1 MMRFLPAILLSLVAG
16 SLAVAQTVEFNRD
29 VRPILSDHCFQ
40 CHGPD
45 RAKRKGGFRLDLEE
59 EARKAIVSGKPTESE
74 LHRRITAAE
83 DSERMPPLRFARPL
97 SRGQVDTLKRWIEQG
112 AKWQKH
118 WAFLPPRRAPVPA
131 IDNRQSANNNPIDFF
146 ISAKRQAAGLAA
158 SSEAEKSTLIRRV
171 TLDLTGLPPT
181 LAEVDA
187 FLADR
192 SPDAYEKVVDRL
204 LASPRYGEHMV
215 LDWLDAARYADSNG
229 YQQDR
234 TRTNWPWRDGVIR
247 AMNANMPFEQFTIE
261 QLAGDLLPNATP
273 EQKIATGFNRNHP
286 LNGEGGRVAEESRI
300 DYVIDRVNTTATTW
314 LGLTV
319 ACAQCH
325 DHKYDPI
332 AQKEFYQ
339 LFAYFNN
346 VPESGAV
353 DRGGNAAPV
362 LSLGTAEQ
370 NQLLA
375 SKQKEITELERDV
388 KIVGPH
394 RRSPVKR
401 LTEAK
406 KELAA
411 LNNSIVQVMV
421 MEEKNPPRESH
432 ILIRG
437 VWDKPGD
444 KVSPGVPAT
453 LIAKPQAVKNR
464 LELARWLVDPT
475 NPLTARVT
483 VNRHW
488 QMFFG
493 VGLVKTSE
501 DFGTQGELPSH
512 PELLDWLAVEFMQS
526 GWDVKRLHRL
536 IVTSATY
543 RQSSKV
549 TPQLRERDPDN
560 RLLARG
566 PRHRLSSLALRD
578 QALAVSGLLVE
589 RQGGAPVKPYQ
600 PGGIWEEFSFNQ
612 IRYTQDKGTDLYRRS
627 VYTFWRRSVAP
638 TTLFDTASRQ
648 TCTVRQTRTN
658 TPLQALTL
666 WNDVTYVEAAR
677 LLAERAMNEGGKT
690 APERLRWMF
699 RLVTARQPRAEE
711 EQVLRNAHE
720 RLRKRYEA
728 SRDEAVKLL
737 SAGEKAR
744 DVKLDVAELAAYSG
758 IASLVLNLDEVL
770 SKE

>member
-1 MMRFLPAILLSLVAG
+1 MTRFL
-16 SLAVAQTVEFNRD
+16 LAVFLLVPGVSAQTIEYNRD

-59 EARKAIVSGKPTESE
+59 EARKALVPGKPGASE
-74 LHRRITAAE
+74 LYKRITAT
-83 DSERMPPLRFARPL
+83 DDKERMPPSKFARPL
-97 SRGQVDTLKRWIEQG
+97 SLSQIDTLWRWIDQG

-118 WAFLPPRRAPVPA
+118 WAFLPPRLPPVPSL
-131 IDNRQSANNNPIDFF
+131 DNQQSPIDAF
-146 ISAKRQAAGLAA
+146 ISVKRQAAGLTA
-158 SSEAEKSTLIRRV
+158 SPEAEKTTLIRRV

-187 FLADR
+187 FLKD
-192 SPDAYEKVVDRL
+192 SGPDAYEKVVERL
-204 LASPRYGEHMV
+204 LASPRYGERMV

-234 TRTNWPWRDGVIR
+234 TRTLWPWRDGVVR
-247 AMNANMPFEQFTIE
+247 AMNANMPFNQFTME

-273 EQKIATGFNRNHP
+273 EQKIASGFNRNHP

-325 DHKYDPI
+325 DHKFDPI

-370 NQLLA
+370 NRSLA
-375 SKQKEITELERDV
+375 ALQKEIAGLERDV

-394 RRSPVKR
+394 RRDPLKR
-401 LTEAK
+401 LAEAK

-421 MEEKNPPRESH
+421 MEEKNPPRASH

-437 VWDKPGD
+437 VWDKPGE
-444 KVSPGVPAT
+444 KVSPGVPAVMQP
-453 LIAKPQAVKNR
+453 LAKDAPPNR
-464 LELARWLVDPT
+464 LALARWLVDPA

-488 QMFFG
+488 QTFFG
-493 VGLVKTSE
+493 VGLVKTTE
-501 DFGTQGELPSH
+501 DFGLQGEASSH
-512 PELLDWLAVEFMQS
+512 PELLDWLAVELLQS

-543 RQSSKV
+543 RQSSKM

-612 IRYTQDKGTDLYRRS
+612 IKYVQDKGADLYRRS
-627 VYTFWRRSVAP
+627 VYTFWRRSIAP

-648 TCTVRQTRTN
+648 ICTVRQTRTN

-677 LLAERAMNEGGKT
+677 LLAERAMREGGT
-690 APERLRWMF
+690 SAEERLRWMF
-699 RLVTARQPRAEE
+699 RLVTARAPRAEE
-711 EQVLRNAHE
+711 EQVLVQTHA
-720 RLRKRYEA
+720 RLRKHYQTSREEA
-728 SRDEAVKLL
+728 MKLL
-737 SAGEKAR
+737 SAGEKPR
-744 DVKLDVAELAAYSG
+744 DAKLDAAELAAYSG
-758 IASLVLNLDEVL
+758 VASLILNLDEVL
-770 SKE
+770 CKE

>member
-1 MMRFLPAILLSLVAG
+1 MMRFLPAVLLSLVAG
-16 SLAVAQTVEFNRD
+16 SLAGAQTVEFNRD

-59 EARKAIVSGKPTESE
+59 EARKAIVPGKPAASE
-74 LHRRITAAE
+74 LHQRVSATE
-83 DSERMPPLRFARPL
+83 DSERMPPARFARPL
-97 SRGQVDTLKRWIEQG
+97 STGQIDTLRRWIEQG

-118 WAFLPPRRAPVPA
+118 WAFLPPRRSPIPA
-131 IDNRQSANNNPIDFF
+131 IDNRQSTINNPIDSFV
-146 ISAKRQAAGLAA
+146 SAKRQAAGLTG
-158 SSEAEKSTLIRRV
+158 SPEAEKTTLIRRV

-187 FLADR
+187 FLAD
-192 SPDAYEKVVDRL
+192 SLPDAYEKVVDRL

-234 TRTNWPWRDGVIR
+234 TRTSWPWRDGVIR
-247 AMNANMPFEQFTIE
+247 AMNANMPFDQFTIE
-261 QLAGDLLPNATP
+261 QLAGDLVPNATP

-362 LSLGTAEQ
+362 LSLATVEQ
-370 NQLLA
+370 NRRLA
-375 SKQKEITELERDV
+375 SKQKEIAQLERDV

-394 RRSPVKR
+394 RRSPVER
-401 LTEAK
+401 LAEAK

-421 MEEKNPPRESH
+421 MEDRDPPRESH
-432 ILIRG
+432 LLIRG

-444 KVSPGVPAT
+444 KVSPGVPAALT
-453 LIAKPQAVKNR
+453 AKPQATKNR
-464 LELARWLVDPT
+464 LELARWLVDPA

-488 QMFFG
+488 QTFFG

-512 PELLDWLAVEFMQS
+512 PELLDWLAVQFMQS
-526 GWDVKRLHRL
+526 GWDMKRLHRL

-549 TPQLRERDPDN
+549 TPPLRERDPDN

-589 RQGGAPVKPYQ
+589 REGGAPVKPYQ

-612 IRYTQDKGTDLYRRS
+612 IKYVQDHGADLYRRS

-638 TTLFDTASRQ
+638 TALFDTASRQ

-677 LLAERAMNEGGKT
+677 LLAERALNEGGKT
-690 APERLRWMF
+690 AEERLRWMF

-711 EQVLRNAHE
+711 EQVLTRAHE
-720 RLRKRYEA
+720 RLRKHYQVSRQEA
-728 SRDEAVKLL
+728 MKLV
-737 SAGEKAR
+737 SAGEKPR
-744 DVKLDVAELAAYSG
+744 DPKLDVVELAAYSG
-758 IASLVLNLDEVL
+758 IASLMLNLDEVL
-770 SKE
+770 CKE